1 MTLDLP
7 GLLGVL
13 VCNDVRFVT
22 VGAFAVSVH
31 GHPRMTADLDIV
43 PDPASDNIARL
54 AAALTQLE
62 ATIPS
67 GKRFDPDLHGR
78 ALHRGGNATLSTRS
92 GPLDIVQRLAG
103 VPGYEELLAHA
114 VEVTLAGLTV
124 DVCSLADLR
133 AMKEAAGRPQD
144 LADLA
149 NLPLADE
156 M

>member
-1 MTLDLP
+1 MTLDL
-7 GLLGVL
+7 
-13 VCNDVRFVT
+13 
-22 VGAFAVSVH
+22 
-31 GHPRMTADLDIV
+31 
-43 PDPASDNIARL
+43 PASDNIASL
-54 AAALTQLE
+54 AAALTQLD

-67 GKRFDPDLHGR
+67 GKRFDPDLHAR
-78 ALHRGGNATLSTRS
+78 ALRRGGNATLSTRS

-103 VPGYEELLAHA
+103 VPGYEQLLAHA

-124 DVCSLADLR
+124 NVCSLADLR

-149 NLPLADE
+149 NLPLTDE